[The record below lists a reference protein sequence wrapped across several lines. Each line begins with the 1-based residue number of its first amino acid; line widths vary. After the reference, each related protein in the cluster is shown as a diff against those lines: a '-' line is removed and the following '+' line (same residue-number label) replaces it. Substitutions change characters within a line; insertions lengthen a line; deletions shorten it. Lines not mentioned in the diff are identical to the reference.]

1 MAIGLGRMFGFRFL
15 ENFNYPYI
23 SKSIQEFWRRWHISL
38 SSWFRDYL
46 YIPLGGNRN
55 SPARTYFNLIIVF
68 LLCGLWHGAS
78 WNFIIWGLIHGFF
91 LILERSWLG
100 AKLDNSWRFIR
111 HAYTLFVVTIAWVF
125 FRAETLPDAL
135 SYLSS
140 MFALHDTE
148 IVKYSI
154 TGLLTHEAGLAL
166 LIGLLLSAPIYTVV
180 TDKLKSIAVSAQ
192 GTAYFVY
199 LLPKLAVI
207 SILLILSLSKVASST
222 YNPFIYFRF

>member
-1 MAIGLGRMFGFRFL
+1 M
-15 ENFNYPYI
+15 
-23 SKSIQEFWRRWHISL
+23 
-38 SSWFRDYL
+38 
-46 YIPLGGNRN
+46 
-55 SPARTYFNLIIVF
+55 
-68 LLCGLWHGAS
+68 
-78 WNFIIWGLIHGFF
+78 
-91 LILERSWLG
+91 G

-111 HAYTLFVVTIAWVF
+111 HAYTLFVVTIAWFF

-166 LIGLLLSAPIYTVV
+166 LIGLLLSAPIYTVF